1 MGGANLRHLWL
12 LGALF
17 VAALASGC
25 GSGSSQTGQL
35 RFMQAS
41 PLSGQVQLLVNGTQ
55 QANNLN
61 YGNATGYLTLPTG
74 SQHLQVLPVSLLPP
88 SGSTTAILDTSVSV
102 SSSLNQTLLMTGT
115 SGAIKSI
122 VLGDANATAVS
133 GDINVRVVNASSRM
147 GPVDVYILAAG
158 SSIIGATPV
167 KNGPFGFD
175 QNTGYQLVASG
186 GYQVV
191 MAVPGTTNAVLST
204 GTINTQSPSTSQTV
218 VVLDNI
224 AGGFTFTVLQDQ

>member
-1 MGGANLRHLWL
+1 MRHLWMLGVL
-12 LGALF
+12 L
-17 VAALASGC
+17 VSALASGC
-25 GSGSSQTGQL
+25 GSGSGETGQL

-41 PLSGQVQLLVNGTQ
+41 PISGQVQLLVNGTQ

-61 YGNATGYLTLPTG
+61 YGNATGYLTLQSG
-74 SQHLQVLPVSLLPP
+74 SQNLQVLPVSVLPP
-88 SGSTTAILDTSVSV
+88 SGSSTAILNTTVSIN
-102 SSSLNQTLLMTGT
+102 SSLNQTLLMTGT

-122 VLGDANATAVS
+122 LLGDANATAVT
-133 GDINVRVVNASSRM
+133 GDINVRVVNASNRM
-147 GPVDVYILAAG
+147 GAVDVYILPAG
-158 SSIIGATPV
+158 ASIIGATPV
-167 KNGPFGFD
+167 ANGPFGFN

-204 GTINTQSPSTSQTV
+204 GTINPTTSSENQTV

-224 AGGFTFTVLQDQ
+224 AGGFTFTVLQDE